1 MAKKVKAVVKLQCPA
16 GKANPAPPVGPALG
30 QHGVN
35 IMEFVKQY
43 NARTANQIGMTIP
56 AEITIYEDR
65 TFTFVTKTPPASA
78 LLLKAA
84 GIDKG
89 SGKPNTTKVA
99 KVTKAQVEEIAKV
112 NSNEEEQAKEIVK
125 ENIDKFSKKKVIL
138 KNNTEGQ
145 IYVERVE

>member
-1 MAKKVKAVVKLQCPA
+1 MAKKIKAVVKLQCPA

-43 NARTANQIGMTIP
+43 NARTADQIGMTIP

-65 TFTFVTKTPPASA
+65 SFTFITKTPPASA

-84 GIDKG
+84 GVDKG
-89 SGKPNTTKVA
+89 SGAPNSA
-99 KVTKAQVEEIAKV
+99 KIAKITKKQI
-112 NSNEEEQAKEIVK
+112 EDIAKIKMTDLNANDVDGAAK
-125 ENIDKFSKKKVIL
+125 II
-138 KNNTEGQ
+138 EGTARSMG
-145 IYVERVE
+145 ITVEA